1 MVRGVECRASILVEG
16 GEIMVRTP
24 EGAGSGVQG
33 GRWLRM
39 CFFAA
44 IAGALATGCGAMS
57 SALKVD
63 GPGALLA
70 IGPNAIGEQC
80 RAVASPPDEDV
91 PKGISEYKV
100 FCGKWEEPSGRI
112 FISAEDKDAAMQIA
126 EGWWRNRLDRFVNCR
141 APSPTRILDGVDAV
155 ALDCALRV
163 GGWPYH
169 ALAVSIAGRTYLVE
183 SIPAAYPATELAVG
197 MLTGRGAP
205 KAEGGAEK
213 RVSEEIK
220 RLEAT
225 LGGASYSAGDLASY
239 RNLLRLAQYY
249 NFQGNHAEAEDR
261 YVKALQLQQKALP
274 GAHGEQAFLDMHI
287 ALELSNQGRFE
298 AADAMFQRAD
308 NLVAYSLEPTD
319 EARLMGYRAIHL
331 ANRRRD
337 EEALELARKATEMRR
352 ELAKQYGGD
361 LAMGGG
367 QSLEGVMP
375 SAIEGGGPGARSL
388 LSARGATAVGDAAQS
403 LYLESAMLV
412 ELGRLD
418 EAKKALEETLEILDR
433 EPRAPRRWAPQVWM
447 MQARIAGERGDWAR
461 AEELLLSCI
470 DAQRGLYVESRAEG
484 LSRIALG
491 RVYAAEGRTENAMEE
506 FREGFDIVGQAGG
519 AVGLDDA
526 APFFRIALAEAEKR
540 PEEQSRILSEM
551 FAVGQSL
558 RGATVAQTMAMT
570 MARLASGEHE
580 VGSLIRE
587 LQDAR
592 YERDALRE
600 RLTLAQSDPHTLGT
614 EEADLDDR
622 WEAMKARIEDLE
634 RRVQAAAPHYN
645 QLVDASVSI
654 QDLLKSLRP
663 DEAFL
668 QVFVGSRQ
676 SFVFVAAAGNVS
688 AYEIDLNLETARRMV
703 NRLRRAL
710 DAGGRLPRFPVED
723 AYALYKLIFGPAEE
737 RLAGVRHIIAVPGGP
752 LLSLPFGVLVTEPP
766 RQASRTDY
774 SNISWMARKYALTL
788 APSAQS
794 FVNLRTTV
802 RPSQSPLAFI
812 GFGDFVPHGD
822 AGVVMDALGMP
833 RGCRAEAD
841 LIANLPALPN
851 TAKELRQTAA
861 RLKAPDSALIL
872 GPAFCKPTLKKLKLS
887 DYRILYFA
895 THGLLPYKLECL
907 PEPALV
913 LSRSP
918 EGGGGGKTDDGLL
931 TSGEIVDLKLDA
943 DLVVLSACDTG
954 GPGEETGGEALSGMA
969 RAFLYAGARSLLV
982 SHWEIPDEPT
992 VKLFVTCFDR
1002 LGSRDA
1008 TLAEAMQ
1015 SAQIA
1020 LMEDPA
1026 TSHPMAWGGFTIV
1039 GDGGQRL
1046 HVETKQ

>member
-1 MVRGVECRASILVEG
+1 MEL
-16 GEIMVRTP
+16 
-24 EGAGSGVQG
+24 
-33 GRWLRM
+33 
-39 CFFAA
+39 CFFLALLS
-44 IAGALATGCGAMS
+44 ALAAGCSAMPR
-57 SALKVD
+57 ALKSQ
-63 GPGALLA
+63 GPGASLA
-70 IGPNAIGEQC
+70 IGPNTIGEQC
-80 RAVASPPDEDV
+80 RAVASSPEEDA
-91 PKGISEYKV
+91 PKGVSEYKV

-112 FISAEDKDAAMQIA
+112 FISGEDKDAAALIGQ
-126 EGWWRNRLDRFVNCR
+126 GWWRERLERFVNFR
-141 APSPTRILDGVDAV
+141 TPSPTRILDGVDAIS
-155 ALDCALRV
+155 LDCELRV

-169 ALAVSIAGRTYLVE
+169 ALAASIAGKTYLVE
-183 SIPAAYPATELAVG
+183 SIPAAYPAAELAVG
-197 MLTGRGAP
+197 MLSGRSAP
-205 KAEGGAEK
+205 KGEGGAET

-225 LGGASYSAGDLASY
+225 LGGTSYSVGDLESY
-239 RNLLRLAQYY
+239 HNLLRLAQYY
-249 NFQGNHAEAEDR
+249 NFQGNHAEAESR
-261 YVKALQLQQKALP
+261 YVRALQLQQKALP

-319 EARLMGYRAIHL
+319 EARLIGYRAIHL
-331 ANRRRD
+331 ANQRRD
-337 EEALELARKATEMRR
+337 KEALDMARKATEMRR

-361 LAMGGG
+361 LAMGLG
-367 QSLEGVMP
+367 QSTGGAMP

-418 EAKKALEETLEILDR
+418 EARKALGETLEILDR
-433 EPRAPRRWAPQVWM
+433 EPRAPRRWAPQAWM
-447 MQARIAGERGDWAR
+447 LQARIAEERGDWTR

-470 DAQRGLYVESRAEG
+470 DAQRGLYVESRGEG
-484 LSRIALG
+484 LARIALG
-491 RVYAAEGRTENAMEE
+491 RVYAAQGRTEAAMEE
-506 FREGFDIVGQAGG
+506 FREGLGIVGKAGG
-519 AVGLDDA
+519 AVGLDEA
-526 APFFRIALAEAEKR
+526 APFFRVSLAEAEQK
-540 PEEQSRILSEM
+540 PEERQKILSEM

-600 RLTLAQSDPHTLGT
+600 RLTLAQSDPHTLGA
-614 EEADLDDR
+614 EETDLEGR
-622 WEAMKARIEDLE
+622 WAAMKTKIEDLE
-634 RRVQAAAPHYN
+634 RQVQAAAPHYN
-645 QLVDASVSI
+645 QLVDASVSP
-654 QDLLKSLRP
+654 QDVLAALRP
-663 DEAFL
+663 DEAL
-668 QVFVGSRQ
+668 VQVLVGSKQ
-676 SFVFVAAAGNVS
+676 SFVFMAAAGDVS
-688 AYEIDLNLETARRMV
+688 VHEIDLNLEKARRTV
-703 NRLRRAL
+703 NKLRRAL
-710 DAGGRLPRFPVED
+710 DTGGKLPAFPVED
-723 AYALYKLIFGPAEE
+723 AHALYKLIFGPLEE
-737 RLAGVRHIIAVPGGP
+737 RLSGVKHIIVAPGGP
-752 LLSLPFGVLVTEPP
+752 LLSLPFGVLVTELPQ
-766 RQASRTDY
+766 QASRTDY
-774 SNISWMARKYALTL
+774 STVSWMARKYALTL
-788 APSAQS
+788 APSVQS
-794 FVNLRTTV
+794 FVNLRATV
-802 RPSQSPLAFI
+802 QPSRSPLAFI

-822 AGVVMDALGMP
+822 AGAVMDALGMP
-833 RGCRAEAD
+833 QGCRAEAN

-872 GPAFCKPTLKKLKLS
+872 GPAFCKPTLRKLKLA

-895 THGLLPYKLECL
+895 THGLLPHKLECL

-918 EGGGGGKTDDGLL
+918 EGEEEARSDDGLL
-931 TSGEIVDLKLDA
+931 TTSEIVDLKLDA

-969 RAFLYAGARSLLV
+969 RAFLYAGARSLVV

-1002 LGSRDA
+1002 LASKDA
-1008 TLAEAMQ
+1008 TLAEAMR

-1020 LMEDPA
+1020 LMGDPG
-1026 TSHPMAWGGFTIV
+1026 TSHPMAWGAFTIV
-1039 GDGGQRL
+1039 GDGGQKL
-1046 HVETKQ
+1046 HVETGQ